1 MTEKLN
7 VNKIMSYTST
17 TTTTTIIFLDM
28 YFVGTGS
35 PNSIAKGV
43 VKQQQNFRPAAL

>member
-7 VNKIMSYTST
+7 VNKIMSYTS

-43 VKQQQNFRPAAL
+43 VKQQQNFRI

>member
-1 MTEKLN
+1 MREKLN

-17 TTTTTIIFLDM
+17 TTTTIIFLDM
-28 YFVGTGS
+28 YFETGS